1 MSNLDALVR
10 LHASGPA
17 SPRLRVVWAAL
28 LALTALTSAAALLCT
43 PFSAEEGE
51 FIHAL
56 RSGEITTVAVGHSS
70 DFASG
75 GFNTTGFNTNGSN
88 APNDVAVSWVNR
100 FGFRRLADLS
110 QLGELAQLADD
121 QGDETNPSTASKAPL
136 DPSATIARTARSLG
150 VAAPRVVQPGGLR
163 FDRLN
168 GLSVLLTILMI
179 GVLMYGPQP
188 RRKTKWGAFWS
199 YLIPYSLGILW
210 ALLRDSPWNRRM
222 SLLPEPAAGERVV
235 VDPITGEGI
244 TRYGGWT
251 MFFVSAV
258 IASIALSLVLLGVAW
273 AFPTHLDPV
282 VWSAVDVAGHPM
294 TL

>member
-1 MSNLDALVR
+1 MSNVDTQLR
-10 LHASGPA
+10 LAASGPT

-28 LALTALTSAAALLCT
+28 LALTALTSVAALLAT

-56 RSGEITTVAVGHSS
+56 RSGEITFVAVGHSS

-75 GFNTTGFNTNGSN
+75 GFNTTGFNTNGFN
-88 APNDVAVSWVNR
+88 APNDVAVAWVNR
-100 FGFRRLADLS
+100 FGFRRMAVLQ
-110 QLGELAQLADD
+110 QLGGVD
-121 QGDETNPSTASKAPL
+121 QGAETSPSTAPL
-136 DPSATIARTARSLG
+136 DPSASIARTAHSLG
-150 VAAPRVVQPGGLR
+150 VVAPTVVQPGGLR

-168 GLSVLLTILMI
+168 RLSVLLAVLMI
-179 GVLMYGPQP
+179 GILMFGRQP
-188 RRKTKWGAFWS
+188 RRTTKWGAFWS
-199 YLIPYSLGILW
+199 YLIPYSLGILC

-235 VDPITGEGI
+235 VDPMTGEGI

-273 AFPTHLDPV
+273 ILPNHLDPV
-282 VWSAVDVAGHPM
+282 VWSAVDAAGHPM
-294 TL
+294 TP

>member
-1 MSNLDALVR
+1 MSNVDTKLR

-28 LALTALTSAAALLCT
+28 LALTALTSVAALLCT

-56 RSGEITTVAVGHSS
+56 HSGEITTVAVGHSS
-70 DFASG
+70 DFAAG
-75 GFNTTGFNTNGSN
+75 GFNTTGFNTNGFN
-88 APNDVAVSWVNR
+88 ATNDVAVSWVNR
-100 FGFRRLADLS
+100 FGFRRLAVLS
-110 QLGELAQLADD
+110 QLGGLAQLD
-121 QGDETNPSTASKAPL
+121 QGVETSPSSAPL
-136 DPSATIARTARSLG
+136 DPSATIVRTAHSLG
-150 VAAPRVVQPGGLR
+150 VVAPRVVQPGGLR

-168 GLSVLLTILMI
+168 GLSVLLTAIMI
-179 GVLMYGPQP
+179 GILLYGRQP
-188 RRKTKWGAFWS
+188 RRMTKWGAFWS
-199 YLIPYSLGILW
+199 YLIPYSLGIFC

-235 VDPITGEGI
+235 VDPMTGEGI

-258 IASIALSLVLLGVAW
+258 IAGIGLSLVLLGVAW
-273 AFPTHLDPV
+273 ILPNYLDPV
-282 VWSAVDVAGHPM
+282 VWSAVDVAGNPM
-294 TL
+294 TP